1 VIDRRMLLLA
11 SGAAALASRTFAAAP
26 TIHVAKGTGCECC
39 DQWVAYLRGNGYAV
53 TEETLYGALLMRFK
67 MEHGVPHDAFSC
79 HTGVIEGYVIEGH
92 VPDAD
97 IRRLLAERP
106 RRDRTGRARHA
117 LRLARHG
124 PGGRAG
130 RLRRPPHRQGRVAA
144 GLRALSGRVVAGLAL
159 FA

>member
-1 VIDRRMLLLA
+1 MIDRRMLLLA
-11 SGAAALASRTFAAAP
+11 SGAAALASRTLAAAP

-53 TEETLYGALLMRFK
+53 TEETLYGTLLMRFK
-67 MEHGVPHDAFSC
+67 MEHGVPHEAFSC

-106 RRDRTGRARHA
+106 EAI
-117 LRLARHG
+117 
-124 PGGRAG
+124 
-130 RLRRPPHRQGRVAA
+130 
-144 GLRALSGRVVAGLAL
+144 GLAVPGMPYGSPGMGPEAERDAYDVL
-159 FA
+159 FIGKDGSLRVFASYPAA